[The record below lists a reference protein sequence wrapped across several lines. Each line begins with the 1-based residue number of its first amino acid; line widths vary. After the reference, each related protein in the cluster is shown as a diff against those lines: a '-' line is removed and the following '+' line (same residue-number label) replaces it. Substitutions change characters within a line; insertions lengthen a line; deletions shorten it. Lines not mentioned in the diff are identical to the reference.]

1 MIRVSKITGG
11 VKRVLRQNMGL
22 RAGEALIVITDT
34 PTDQEWRSQDIEK
47 LEDMVSRNLLAR
59 NIADIA
65 RRGFP
70 KSEVTFQTYPST
82 GRSSREPSREVEES
96 MRLFNVVLAATTYS
110 ISHTDARESAS
121 RSGVRIASMP
131 GVLEEMFYPRGSVT
145 ADHDRIA
152 SETLALTRILT
163 RASKIKIQTLAGTD
177 LTMNLGGR
185 QGLADTG
192 LYTEPGSWGNLPAGE
207 AYLAPV
213 EGTAE
218 GIVIVQRGWVPNLR
232 HNMKLLFEK
241 GRLVRLSGGGS
252 IGEDLLELLRPGDNR
267 DPYGLRRNLAEFGIG
282 TNPYV
287 RRRDNT
293 LEAEKIRGTVH
304 VAIGDNSHMGGRVRA
319 DVHQD
324 FIVPS
329 PTVEVDGRVLMEKGK
344 LDARYIN
351 SYRHI
356 L

>member
-1 MIRVSKITGG
+1 MIRVSKIAGG

-22 RAGEALIVITDT
+22 RAGEALLVITDT
-34 PTDQEWRSQDIEK
+34 PTVQEWRSQGIEK
-47 LEDMVSRNLLAR
+47 LEDMTLRNILAR

-65 RRGFP
+65 RREFP
-70 KSEVTFQTYPST
+70 KSEVAFQTYPST
-82 GRSSREPSREVEES
+82 GRNSGEPSREVEES
-96 MRLFNVVLAATTYS
+96 MRLFNVVLAVTTYS
-110 ISHTDARESAS
+110 ISHTDARESATK
-121 RSGVRIASMP
+121 SGVRIASMP
-131 GVLEEMFYPRGSVT
+131 GVLVEMFYPRGSMT
-145 ADHDRIA
+145 AGHNKIA
-152 SETLALTRILT
+152 SETLLLTRILT
-163 RASKIKIQTLAGTD
+163 HASKIKIQTLTGTD
-177 LTMNLGGR
+177 LTMNLEGR

-218 GIVIVQRGWVPNLR
+218 GIVIVQRGWFPNLR

-241 GRLVRLSGGGS
+241 GQLVRISGGGS
-252 IGEDLLELLRPGDNR
+252 IGEDLLELLRLGDLR
-267 DPYGLRRNLAEFGIG
+267 DPYTLRKNLAEFGIG
-282 TNPYV
+282 TNPLA
-287 RRRDNT
+287 RRRDNI

-304 VAIGDNSHMGGRVRA
+304 IAIGDNSHMGGRVKA
-319 DVHQD
+319 DHHQD

-344 LDARYIN
+344 LDARHID
-351 SYRHI
+351 SGRHI